1 MEDNESP
8 PPDKTLNRLASELP
22 LEERH
27 SLLDK
32 LKGHSE
38 SSSDS
43 LYVAGEEEKRED
55 FTVLY
60 TRLPWYYRVYYIV
73 LSLFKGLP
81 PVKLFEGSQ
90 ISRMGHE
97 IGTGPADLYDYEQNN
112 LCAEFYQ
119 LLTELKEGARFF
131 YSALDSSVNR
141 DKGNFYAFLG
151 SLEMGEIHRLL
162 QVEADPQIIAEKMPD
177 ASEAE
182 IKQQSFKIM
191 EEAFSKIN
199 EEQRSAMYNNA
210 RSLYCLKELSSF
222 LFDRML
228 AAFSYASGGGGQ
240 SCPANAVKEQLKT
253 LCSILC
259 SMKGPPPLP
268 LLESLFIF
276 QLSDRNGEKDFDMG
290 REMRNLLNKAENAL
304 DAIRNFNKQV
314 PLTQILRCAY
324 RDMNI
329 SPQQISG
336 GEDWFMVYREHWKKH
351 LEARFTEY
359 MRQRKRSGVI
369 DSFRYFLK
377 GTELKTLESAASDS
391 NPDGPPIQEAFTL
404 SFLLTF
410 YSVVFMSDINRI
422 LRHILIDGEFVKR
435 ETRVKYTECYN
446 DLIKMED
453 DIKRFEIKIAPT
465 GEFGKRYAVAKQEMS
480 SLAVKRRKIQ
490 IVLEDT
496 SREAN
501 GIVQCTRQ
509 AIKMMIEILNII
521 LRNEPDGKYD
531 ILGNF
536 AKLAGK
542 TSVFAD
548 SLTDAIQKLQ
558 KTSQILDD
566 INAIGGHC

>member
-1 MEDNESP
+1 MEENVSP
-8 PPDKTLNRLASELP
+8 PPEKTLNRLVSELP

-32 LKGHSE
+32 LKGQAAMSTE
-38 SSSDS
+38 FM
-43 LYVAGEEEKRED
+43 YAAGEEEKRED
-55 FTVLY
+55 YTVLY
-60 TRLPWYYRVYYIV
+60 ARLPWYYRMYYIV
-73 LSLFKGLP
+73 LSFFKGLP
-81 PVKLFEGSQ
+81 PVKLFEGNQ
-90 ISRMGHE
+90 ISRVGHAIE
-97 IGTGPADLYDYEQNN
+97 SGAADLYDYERNY
-112 LCAEFYQ
+112 LCAEFYR
-119 LLTELKEGARFF
+119 LLAELKEGARFF

-177 ASEAE
+177 TAEAE
-182 IKQQSFKIM
+182 LKQLSFKIM
-191 EEAFSKIN
+191 EDAFSTIS
-199 EEQRSAMYNNA
+199 EEQRGVMYNNA

-222 LFDRML
+222 LFDRVL
-228 AAFSYASGGGGQ
+228 AAFSYTTGGGGQ
-240 SCPANAVKEQLKT
+240 SCPANAVKDQLKN
-253 LCSILC
+253 LCNILC
-259 SMKGPPPLP
+259 SMKEPPPLP
-268 LLESLFIF
+268 LLGSLFVF
-276 QLSDRNGEKDFDMG
+276 QLSDRTSEKDFDMG
-290 REMRNLLNKAENAL
+290 REMRNLLNKAENAV
-304 DAIRNFNKQV
+304 DAIRSFNKQV
-314 PLTQILRCAY
+314 PLAQILRCAY

-329 SPQQISG
+329 SPQPISG
-336 GEDWFMVYREHWKKH
+336 GEDWFLVYREHWKRH
-351 LEARFTEY
+351 IEARFTEY
-359 MRQRKRSGVI
+359 MRQHKRSGLI

-377 GTELKTLESAASDS
+377 GTELKALENAASDS

-410 YSVVFMSDINRI
+410 YSVVFISDINRV
-422 LRHILIDGEFVKR
+422 LRHVLIDGEFIKR

-453 DIKRFEIKIAPT
+453 DIKRFETKIAPT

-490 IVLEDT
+490 IVLEDA

-501 GIVQCTRQ
+501 GIIQCTRQ
-509 AIKMMIEILNII
+509 AIKMMIDILNII

-548 SLTDAIQKLQ
+548 NLTDAIQKLQ
-558 KTSQILDD
+558 KTFQILDD